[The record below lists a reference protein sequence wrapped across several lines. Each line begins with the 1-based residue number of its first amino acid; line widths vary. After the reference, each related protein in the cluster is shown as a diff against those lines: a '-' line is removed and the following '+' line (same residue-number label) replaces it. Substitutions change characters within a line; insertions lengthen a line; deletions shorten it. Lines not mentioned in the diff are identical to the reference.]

1 MKKIVFFL
9 LFLIIGLG
17 FVFSKPILAQEVK
30 EKTQL
35 FFFYSKT
42 CPHCAAE
49 EKFLDKMEVKYPDLE
64 ILRYLNTDQS
74 KQELLKS
81 LLDKISAERYLGLVP
96 LTFVQDEFFLGF
108 DNDQGMGSKIESA
121 IKNAI
126 LNDATTTPPIN
137 KDKINL
143 PILGNIDTS
152 KYSIP
157 ALAVVLGFL
166 DGFNVC
172 SLGALVFILGLV
184 LAFRSR
190 KKTLIFGSIFL
201 LTTALVYGALMGV
214 WYQLFSLLSSYM
226 FLMQIIVVVISFVG
240 AWYFFKQFIKFRKQ
254 GVLCEAN
261 ENKTI
266 NKLTQKLGN
275 TFNNTRNILL
285 VAGSVLIFAGLVTVI
300 EFPCSAA
307 VPLVFSGVLA
317 QANIGGFQ
325 YFLYIAIYLVM
336 YLLDEIIVFLIA
348 FFTMKLWLSSG
359 KATKM
364 ITLIEGIILL
374 ILGGYYLVSLIT

>member
-1 MKKIVFFL
+1 MKKIVVFL

-17 FVFSKPILAQEVK
+17 FVFSKPILAQEAK
-30 EKTQL
+30 EDTQL

-42 CPHCAAE
+42 CPHCTAE
-49 EKFLDKMEVKYPDLE
+49 EKFLDKIEVKYPDLE

-81 LLDKISAERYLGLVP
+81 LLDKVNAGRYFGLVP

-121 IKNAI
+121 IKSAI
-126 LNDATTTPPIN
+126 SNSTTTTPPIN
-137 KDKINL
+137 KDKFNI
-143 PILGNIDTS
+143 PIIGNIDTT
-152 KYSIP
+152 KYSLP
-157 ALAVVLGFL
+157 VLAIVLGFL

-201 LTTALVYGALMGV
+201 LTTAIVYGALMAI

-226 FLMQIIVVVISFVG
+226 FLMQIIVVIISFVG
-240 AWYFFKQFIKFRKQ
+240 AWYFFRQFIKFKKQ
-254 GVLCEAN
+254 EVLCEAN
-261 ENKTI
+261 DNKTI

-275 TFNNTRNILL
+275 TFNNTRNILF

-325 YFLYIAIYLVM
+325 YFIYIAIYLVL

-348 FFTMKLWLSSG
+348 FFTMRLWLSSG

-374 ILGGYYLVSLIT
+374 ILGGYYLISLII

>member
-1 MKKIVFFL
+1 MKKIIVFL
-9 LFLIIGLG
+9 LFLVIGLG
-17 FVFSKPILAQEVK
+17 LAFSRPILAQETK
-30 EKTQL
+30 EDTQL

-42 CPHCAAE
+42 CPHCAVE
-49 EKFLDKMEVKYPDLE
+49 EKFLDKMEVKYPDLG

-81 LLDKISAERYLGLVP
+81 LLDKVSAGRYLGLVP
-96 LTFVQDEFFLGF
+96 LTFIQDEFFLGF

-126 LNDATTTPPIN
+126 LNDTTTTPPIN

-143 PILGNIDTS
+143 PILGNIDTA

-157 ALAVVLGFL
+157 ALAFVLGFL

-190 KKTLIFGSIFL
+190 KKTLIFSSIFL
-201 LTTALVYGALMGV
+201 LTTAVVYGALMGV

-240 AWYFFKQFIKFRKQ
+240 AWYFFRQFIKFRKQ

-261 ENKTI
+261 ENKTV
-266 NKLTQKLGN
+266 NKLTQKLGH
-275 TFNNTRNILL
+275 TFNNSTNILL
-285 VAGSVLIFAGLVTVI
+285 IAGSVLIFAGLVTII

-307 VPLVFSGVLA
+307 VPLVFAGVLA

-325 YFLYIAIYLVM
+325 HLLYIAIYLIL
-336 YLLDEIIVFLIA
+336 YLLDEIIVFLVA
-348 FFTMKLWLSSG
+348 FFTMRLWLSSG
-359 KATKM
+359 KATKV

-374 ILGGYYLVSLIT
+374 ILGGYYLISLFA

>member
-1 MKKIVFFL
+1 MKKITVFL
-9 LFLIIGLG
+9 LFLVIGLG
-17 FVFSKPILAQEVK
+17 LAFSRPILAQEAK
-30 EKTQL
+30 GDIQL

-42 CPHCAAE
+42 CPHCASE
-49 EKFLDKMEVKYPDLE
+49 EKFLDKMEVRYPSLE

-81 LLDKISAERYLGLVP
+81 LLGKVNAERYLGLVP
-96 LTFVQDEFFLGF
+96 LTFIQDNFFLGF
-108 DNDQGMGSKIESA
+108 DNEQGVGSKIELA
-121 IKNAI
+121 IKDAI
-126 LNDATTTPPIN
+126 LNSTTTTPPIN
-137 KDKINL
+137 KDKVNL
-143 PILGNIDTS
+143 PILGNIDTA
-152 KYSIP
+152 KYSLP
-157 ALAVVLGFL
+157 VLAVILGFL

-172 SLGALVFILGLV
+172 SLGSLVFILGLV

-240 AWYFFKQFIKFRKQ
+240 AWYFFRQFAKFKKQ
-254 GVLCEAN
+254 GVTCEAN
-261 ENKTI
+261 ENKTV
-266 NKLTQKLGN
+266 NKLTQRLGN
-275 TFNNTRNILL
+275 TFDNTTNILL
-285 VAGSVLIFAGLVTVI
+285 IAGSVLIFAGLVTII

-317 QANIGGFQ
+317 QTNIGGFQ
-325 YFLYIAIYLVM
+325 HFLYIAIYLIM

-348 FFTMKLWLSSG
+348 FFTMRLWLSSG
-359 KATKM
+359 KATKI
-364 ITLIEGIILL
+364 ITFAEGVILL
-374 ILGGYYLVSLIT
+374 FLGTYYLISLLV

>member
-1 MKKIVFFL
+1 MKKIVIFL

-17 FVFSKPILAQEVK
+17 FVFFKPIFAQEAK
-30 EKTQL
+30 GNAQL

-42 CPHCAAE
+42 CPHCTAE
-49 EKFLDKMEVKYPDLE
+49 EKFLDKMEIKYPDLE

-81 LLDKISAERYLGLVP
+81 LLEKSGAERYLGLVP

-108 DNDQGMGSKIESA
+108 DNDQGVGGKIELAIKSA
-121 IKNAI
+121 ISNST
-126 LNDATTTPPIN
+126 TTTPPIN
-137 KDKINL
+137 KDKVNL
-143 PILGNIDTS
+143 PILGNIDTA

-157 ALAVVLGFL
+157 ALAIVLGFL

-201 LTTALVYGALMGV
+201 LTTAIVYGALMGV

-226 FLMQIIVVVISFVG
+226 FLMQITVVIICFVG
-240 AWYFFKQFIKFRKQ
+240 AWYFFKQFFKFKKQ
-254 GVLCEAN
+254 GVTCEAN
-261 ENKTI
+261 ENKTV
-266 NKLTQKLGN
+266 NKLTQKLGH
-275 TFNNTRNILL
+275 TFNNSTNILL
-285 VAGSVLIFAGLVTVI
+285 IASSVLIFAGLVTII

-307 VPLVFSGVLA
+307 VPLVFAGVLA
-317 QANIGGFQ
+317 QADIGGLQ
-325 YFLYIAIYLVM
+325 HFLYIAIYLIM
-336 YLLDEIIVFLIA
+336 YLLDEVIVFLVA
-348 FFTMKLWLSSG
+348 FFTMRLWLSSG
-359 KATKM
+359 KATKI

-374 ILGGYYLVSLIT
+374 ILGGYYLISLIA